1 MVFGLDFTD
10 VKTLSSPEHFVLCW
24 HSRDSHGL
32 SCAIANLLCC
42 CFFSAVQLWL
52 RLPKPLPVH
61 HNGQKQ
67 GGDKKPRE
75 SEATHQFQDVTSWN
89 PLASPNSSYH
99 GKSRPG
105 QHFYRQQSLELVHS
119 TFPQASSQ
127 QPSNLEYLEAPHSPP
142 SHLQR
147 SHQSLSP
154 VWNEAFGLLRS
165 SSWHS
170 YFGCT
175 SCQHSYVK
183 CGLDIST
190 HVINFHLY
198 IINQSGCIH
207 AMHTH
212 QIYPREVFNTF
223 GKFLYKE
230 FMLCV
235 RLCLHLF

>member
-1 MVFGLDFTD
+1 MVCLVQLLICYAVVFLAQFSSGWDYQNRFQYTTMGRSREEI
-10 VKTLSSPEHFVLCW
+10 KSPENQKRHTK
-24 HSRDSHGL
+24 SRMSPL
-32 SCAIANLLCC
+32 EI
-42 CFFSAVQLWL
+42 
-52 RLPKPLPVH
+52 PLPLQTH
-61 HNGQKQ
+61 HTMEKVDLVSTFTGN
-67 GGDKKPRE
+67 
-75 SEATHQFQDVTSWN
+75 
-89 PLASPNSSYH
+89 
-99 GKSRPG
+99 
-105 QHFYRQQSLELVHS
+105 SLELVHS